1 MNLTVFFTPA
11 GRRPTIRRLVV
22 GAWAAVALLFVPAAA
37 PAVRAAAGTF
47 DVRDFGAAGDGT
59 TLDTAAVNRAIEAAA
74 GAGGGIVAF
83 PAGDYLTFSIRLRSH
98 VTLFLGPGATI
109 VAAEPPANLEHGYDA
124 PEPNPGTDQYQDFGH
139 SHWRNS
145 LIWGEGLENVGV
157 CGPGRIFGRGLSH
170 GKKKMRRDLLPAER
184 ERAPAPD
191 LSFADHPA
199 FQAAL
204 RAQKAGGGEYPGD
217 DVLPAGVGNKAI
229 ALKNCRNVI
238 LRDVTIYH
246 GGHFAVLATGVD
258 NLTCDNLTIDTNRD
272 GIDLDCCRGVRVSNC
287 VINSPYDDGI
297 CLKSSF
303 ALGAVRMTENVTIA
317 NCQVSGFAEGTL
329 LDGTRRKADFGARG
343 PTGRIKFGTES
354 NGGFRNITVS
364 NCTLEYSR
372 GLALEAVDGAQ
383 MEDITIT
390 GLTMR
395 DIVNAP
401 IFIRLGRRQRGPDR
415 PAIGT
420 ARRIKID
427 TLIAHH
433 VAADGG
439 ILIVGTPGHP
449 VEDLALSNV
458 FIDYAGGG
466 TAEQAANVV
475 PPDEPYFYPEPS
487 RFGVRPAW
495 GLFARDVKNL
505 TLDRV
510 EMRVAQADARPAIW
524 LEKVEGATLGRVTFP
539 GGGDRHG
546 VRKIDVTGL
555 TWADEASAR

>member
-1 MNLTVFFTPA
+1 MDASFTPVRNRA
-11 GRRPTIRRLVV
+11 TVYRLLV
-22 GAWAAVALLFVPAAA
+22 GVLAAVGLLGALAASPVA
-37 PAVRAAAGTF
+37 RAAAGMF
-47 DVRDFGAAGDGT
+47 DVRDFGATGDGT
-59 TLDTAAVNRAIEAAA
+59 TLDTEAVNRAIDAAAAA
-74 GAGGGIVAF
+74 GGGVVAF
-83 PAGDYLTFSIRLRSH
+83 SAGDYLTFSIRLRSN

-109 VAAEPPANLEHGYDA
+109 IAAEPPASLAHGYDA

-145 LIWGEGLENVGV
+145 LIWGEGLENIGIT
-157 CGPGRIFGRGLSH
+157 GPGRIDGRGLSD
-170 GKKKMRRDLLPAER
+170 GKRKLRRGLLPAER
-184 ERAPAPD
+184 DGPPPPD

-204 RAQKAGGGEYPGD
+204 RAQQGGASEYPGD

-229 ALKNCRNVI
+229 ALKNCRNVL
-238 LRDVTIYH
+238 LRDFTIYH

-258 NLTCDNLTIDTNRD
+258 NWTCDNLTIDTNRD
-272 GIDLDCCRGVRVSNC
+272 GIDIDCCRGVRASNC

-303 ALGAVRMTENVTIA
+303 ALGAVRMTENVTIT

-329 LDGTRRKADFGARG
+329 LDGTRRKADFGSRG

-401 IFIRLGRRQRGPDR
+401 IFIRLGRRQRGPDQ

-427 TLIAHH
+427 TLIAHN

-449 VEDLALSNV
+449 VEDVALSNIL
-458 FIDYAGGG
+458 IDYAGGG
-466 TAEQAANVV
+466 TAEQARHLV
-475 PPDEPYFYPEPS
+475 PEDEPYFYPEPS

-495 GLFARDVKNL
+495 GLFARNVRNL
-505 TLDRV
+505 ALDRV
-510 EMRVAQADARPAIW
+510 DFRVAQADARPAIW

-539 GGGDRHG
+539 GERDRNV
-546 VRKIDVTGL
+546 VRKDVTDL
-555 TWADEASAR
+555 TWADGAAR